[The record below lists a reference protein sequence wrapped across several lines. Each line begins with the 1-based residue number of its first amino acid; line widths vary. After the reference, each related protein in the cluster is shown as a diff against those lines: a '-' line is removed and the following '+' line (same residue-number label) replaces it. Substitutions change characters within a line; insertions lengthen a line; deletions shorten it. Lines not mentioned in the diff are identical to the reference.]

1 MDSARA
7 ALTISNLERLVDRDE
22 ALIRDWDETRAPR
35 RLLPD
40 GTYDK
45 TPRLSKVYLKTDPRY
60 AAVREHPAIGRAF
73 SRTFSGRVQQAAEF
87 PVRKDFMIR
96 HSIPQDCELGQA
108 CIHWS
113 ILNEA
118 DWYNHPESL
127 CLQAV
132 AVRSDFVARGQSG
145 FGLVYMFD
153 DREPQ
158 QDRISTMP
166 SYIFKCM
173 KPDFS
178 ILERVGYTFVCWRLV
193 DASPDA
199 EIKRM
204 DQYGRC
210 M

>member
-1 MDSARA
+1 MGSAQATR
-7 ALTISNLERLVDRDE
+7 TISNLERLVDRDE
-22 ALIRDWDETRAPR
+22 ALIRDWDETGAPR

-40 GTYDK
+40 GTYDE
-45 TPRLSKVYLKTDPRY
+45 TERLSKAYLKTDPRY
-60 AAVREHPAIGRAF
+60 AAAP
-73 SRTFSGRVQQAAEF
+73 EF
-87 PVRKDFMIR
+87 PVRKDCMIY

-108 CIHWS
+108 CNHWS
-113 ILNEA
+113 ILDEA

-127 CLQAV
+127 CLQVV

-145 FGLVYMFD
+145 FGLVHMFD

-158 QDRISTMP
+158 QDRISTMT

-178 ILERVGYTFVCWRLV
+178 ILERVGYTVVCWRLV

-199 EIKRM
+199 EIKWM

>member
-1 MDSARA
+1 MDSAQA
-7 ALTISNLERLVDRDE
+7 ARTISNLERLVDRDE

-40 GTYDK
+40 GAYDE
-45 TPRLSKVYLKTDPRY
+45 TTRLSKAYLKTDPRY
-60 AAVREHPAIGRAF
+60 AAV
-73 SRTFSGRVQQAAEF
+73 
-87 PVRKDFMIR
+87 
-96 HSIPQDCELGQA
+96 
-108 CIHWS
+108 
-113 ILNEA
+113 
-118 DWYNHPESL
+118 
-127 CLQAV
+127 V

-166 SYIFKCM
+166 SYIFKCI

-178 ILERVGYTFVCWRLV
+178 ILERVGYTVVCWRLV

-199 EIKRM
+199 EIKWM